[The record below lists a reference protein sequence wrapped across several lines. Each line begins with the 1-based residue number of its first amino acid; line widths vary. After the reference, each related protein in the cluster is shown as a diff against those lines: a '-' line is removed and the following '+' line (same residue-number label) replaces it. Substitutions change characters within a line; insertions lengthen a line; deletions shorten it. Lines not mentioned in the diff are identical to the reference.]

1 MLLDTANRELEAATM
16 AAEAARAELV
26 SLAADMAAAQ
36 EEASSAGRQLEDA
49 LLAPGERLRHR
60 RRLHTAMV
68 RWHALQT
75 QHAAAS
81 EALEGAR
88 AKQRAAK
95 NTKLAAIRVSGP
107 VRLGEEEADPPR
119 RLHPREPIPR

>member
-68 RWHALQT
+68 RWHAPDT
-75 QHAAAS
+75 
-81 EALEGAR
+81 AR
-88 AKQRAAK
+88 GCQ
-95 NTKLAAIRVSGP
+95 
-107 VRLGEEEADPPR
+107 
-119 RLHPREPIPR
+119 